1 MIYLIGKTCL
11 MFEVVT
17 CSYDLSHLKV
27 KYTKQLVSS
36 MLNHKINSILLIA
49 LLICASN

>member
-1 MIYLIGKTCL
+1 MICLNGKTYL

-17 CSYDLSHLKV
+17 CSKDLSHFKV

-36 MLNHKINSILLIA
+36 MLNHRIDLILVIA
-49 LLICASN
+49 QWIYASN